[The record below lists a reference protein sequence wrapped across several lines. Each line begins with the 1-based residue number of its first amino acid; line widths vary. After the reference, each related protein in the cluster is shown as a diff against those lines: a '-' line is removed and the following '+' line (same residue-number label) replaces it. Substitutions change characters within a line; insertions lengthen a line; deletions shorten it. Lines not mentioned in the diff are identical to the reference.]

1 MSRLKQQPDVFFG
14 WVDFCRTLAQF
25 LNPAN
30 TFGQHV
36 GRVAAVGLSGSENQ
50 LFFDCFL
57 NFKILIF
64 RKM

>member
-36 GRVAAVGLSGSENQ
+36 GRVAAVGFFRIENTV
-50 LFFDCFL
+50 FL
-57 NFKILIF
+57 IAF
-64 RKM
+64 